1 MGIIQ
6 SAVNKSIGTVGTL
19 ASLKKLSDQPNLEEQ
34 VKKIKAEK
42 PKGKK
47 GKEEYLKKNIYAN
60 TQLERSML
68 KQGNISGAY
77 EAQSNAQSFGKELE
91 ELKKRR
97 EKAQLKAFA
106 KKQEKSTQQAESDA
120 FKKLFMEGVP
130 LTMRAKKES

>member
-6 SAVNKSIGTVGTL
+6 SAVNKSIGTIGTL
-19 ASLKKLSDQPNLEEQ
+19 ASLKKLSDQPN
-34 VKKIKAEK
+34 
-42 PKGKK
+42 
-47 GKEEYLKKNIYAN
+47 
-60 TQLERSML
+60 
-68 KQGNISGAY
+68 
-77 EAQSNAQSFGKELE
+77 LE